1 MHVNKRYFTLYTI
14 GAWCPNVISWK
25 HSFNRLS
32 EEYEIA
38 KKKQQALDGLYEKG
52 RISQS
57 THDSYNNEIATTI
70 AEIEKQQQDLVS
82 KMAMKTA
89 ELENQIKTLEMLLTN
104 YEIQHVTGEIDDST
118 YTQEIN
124 LFNNGLETAKHELQ
138 TIQDAM
144 NQLCNPTPTATVI
157 PEPAP
162 AVETAPAPIPEV
174 AEIPPAATPA
184 EVTPSYVVSAP
195 ESIIA
200 PVAEAAPAPV
210 VEMPAPEPIIETPAP
225 IAEAPIAAPEPI
237 PAVVETPAAIE
248 QPAPV
253 VEAPT
258 VEAPVAEAPVVS
270 APVEEASVVDA
281 PVVEQP
287 VVEAAPVEAP
297 TVETPAT
304 ETPTVET
311 ITIEAP
317 KTDAPIVEAPV
328 LEVPVETPAVVEAA
342 PAAVEAVAVI
352 EEPKPEKAAL
362 DEFTVTEPDVVQ
374 KELMQAVEEIAENP
388 LSQAP
393 PEAHEEAAKAIEA
406 NAETQPI
413 TIQAAKEILPEA
425 SSSNE
430 NKE

>member
-1 MHVNKRYFTLYTI
+1 M
-14 GAWCPNVISWK
+14 ISWK

-57 THDSYNNEIATTI
+57 THDSFKTDIAATI
-70 AEIEKQQQDLVS
+70 AEIEKQQQDLVA

-89 ELENQIKTLEMLLTN
+89 ELQNQIKTLEMLLAN
-104 YEIQHVTGEIDDST
+104 YEIQHVTGEIDENT

-144 NQLCNPTPTATVI
+144 NQLCNPSSTPSPI
-157 PEPAP
+157 SEPAP
-162 AVETAPAPIPEV
+162 VVEAPAPIPENV
-174 AEIPPAATPA
+174 EVPAACPPA

-195 ESIIA
+195 E
-200 PVAEAAPAPV
+200 PVITSVVEAAATPIL
-210 VEMPAPEPIIETPAP
+210 EMPNPEPVTETPVT

-237 PAVVETPAAIE
+237 PDAVVEAPVVIEQPTVIPDAPILATESAPVIVAETPVVIEQHAPVIEAPVAETTTTPEPAPIIEASIVETTVVEQPVAVIAAAAEVPVVEITAVEAPVVVETPA
-248 QPAPV
+248 Q
-253 VEAPT
+253 
-258 VEAPVAEAPVVS
+258 
-270 APVEEASVVDA
+270 
-281 PVVEQP
+281 
-287 VVEAAPVEAP
+287 
-297 TVETPAT
+297 
-304 ETPTVET
+304 
-311 ITIEAP
+311 
-317 KTDAPIVEAPV
+317 
-328 LEVPVETPAVVEAA
+328 TPAVIEEM
-342 PAAVEAVAVI
+342 PSAVEPVAVI
-352 EEPKPEKAAL
+352 EEPKMEKAPL
-362 DEFTVTEPDVVQ
+362 DEFEVSEPDVVQ

-393 PEAHEEAAKAIEA
+393 QEAHEEAAKATEA
-406 NAETQPI
+406 YAETQP
-413 TIQAAKEILPEA
+413 TTLLAAKETLPEA